1 MAYSYVD
8 YTGDGA
14 TRQYTV
20 PFEFLSR
27 EFVHV
32 TYTPEGE
39 YESTEVPQENIE
51 WLTDSSINIP
61 TPVPAAGTKITI
73 RRLTEKSAPMVD
85 FKNGSVLDE
94 TDLDLQVLQLL
105 HICQEAFDA
114 LDGETAVEAANRA
127 YEYLNQ
133 IIQMIEDWT
142 EDSDATLEQLNQK
155 FEEFDERYNGL
166 MNLAVTVEESRDN
179 PGFAVLDWA
188 HNILR
193 IGVPR
198 GPQGPQG
205 VQGDQG
211 PQGIQGP
218 QGPQGI
224 QGPQGPQGAKGDP
237 GDTGPAGPQ
246 GAQGPIGQQG
256 PTGKQGP
263 QGEVGP
269 TGPQGIQGIQ
279 GPKGDTGD
287 VGPQGQQGPTGPQG
301 PQGPKGDAGPQGPK
315 GDTGDITTALDATF
329 LQLVIN
335 NSGDL
340 VLNYAGNTPDSTWA
354 INDNGEVEVTF
365 PDIV

>member
-39 YESTEVPQENIE
+39 YESTEVPQEDIE

-61 TPVPAAGTKITI
+61 TPVPPAGTKITI

-94 TDLDLQVLQLL
+94 SDLDLQVLQLL

-127 YEYLNQ
+127 YHYLNQ
-133 IIQMIEDWT
+133 IIQLLEDWT

-155 FEEFDERYNGL
+155 FEEFDDRYNGL
-166 MNLAVTVEESRDN
+166 MNLAVTVEESKDS
-179 PGFAVLDWA
+179 PGFAVLDFA

-198 GPQGPQG
+198 GPQGEQG

-269 TGPQGIQGIQ
+269 TGPQGIQGIK

-340 VLNYAGNTPDSTWA
+340 VLNYAGNTPDSTWV

>member
-39 YESTEVPQENIE
+39 YESTEVPQEDIE

-61 TPVPAAGTKITI
+61 TPVPPAGTKITI

-166 MNLAVTVEESRDN
+166 MNLAVTVEESKDS
-179 PGFAVLDWA
+179 PGFAVLDFA

-218 QGPQGI
+218 QGPQGL
-224 QGPQGPQGAKGDP
+224 QGPQGTQGAKGDKGDTGPQGPQGVQGSI
-237 GDTGPAGPQ
+237 GP
-246 GAQGPIGQQG
+246 QG
-256 PTGKQGP
+256 PTGKEGP
-263 QGEVGP
+263 QGKTGP

-279 GPKGDTGD
+279 GPKGDQGD
-287 VGPQGQQGPTGPQG
+287 VGPQGPQGGVGPQG
-301 PQGPKGDAGPQGPK
+301 PAGPKGDAGPQGPK
-315 GDTGDITTALDATF
+315 GDPGDITTALDATF
-329 LQLVIN
+329 LQLAID
-335 NSGDL
+335 SGGNL

-354 INDNGEVEVTF
+354 INENGEVEITF